1 MLNQSVSSTQ
11 GIQKTHHL
19 LLLRTITITMMKR
32 KNPIL
37 HNKRI
42 VLLLSIQGD
51 QMLLHNQN
59 TQTTASTDIK
69 LKIREG
75 RMVLN
80 QLKRQ
85 RIDLTILNI
94 LIQIPNNMMSK

>member
-1 MLNQSVSSTQ
+1 
-11 GIQKTHHL
+11 
-19 LLLRTITITMMKR
+19 MMKR

-51 QMLLHNQN
+51 KMLLHNQN

-85 RIDLTILNI
+85 RIDLTTLNI